1 MIQRNGSAVWKPE
14 QWKSLKRN
22 RTNGFEKWW
31 QFKETLETASSILT
45 FALPECQKKRETGR
59 ELIWRNKVSFLTWG
73 RKQPGPGSTETLKT
87 RWTYRGIHQD
97 THDKVAKDKELFLF
111 SFEGCTC
118 GKEWIRSGSC
128 WPTPQP
134 QQCRIPAPFSAYT
147 TAHGSARSFNSLS
160 KARDWTHIL
169 MDTSRVCYCWAKT
182 GTLILFFFNVWVVF
196 HQVCVRVFISTSFF
210 IRSST

>member
-73 RKQPGPGSTETLKT
+73 RKQPGPGSTESLK
-87 RWTYRGIHQD
+87 QD
-97 THDKVAKDKELFLF
+97 EPTEVSTKTHMTKWQKIKNFFFFPLRVAPVA
-111 SFEGCTC
+111 
-118 GKEWIRSGSC
+118 RSGFGAAAAGLCHSHSNAGSQLHFR
-128 WPTPQP
+128 PTLQL
-134 QQCRIPAPFSAYT
+134 
-147 TAHGSARSFNSLS
+147 TAVPDPLTHWARPGIELTSSWILVGFVTAGPKRELWFYSF
-160 KARDWTHIL
+160 L
-169 MDTSRVCYCWAKT
+169 M
-182 GTLILFFFNVWVVF
+182 FE
-196 HQVCVRVFISTSFF
+196 
-210 IRSST
+210 